1 ARQWAAQGE
10 AKGRAEGE
18 AKGMAK
24 GEATILLKLL
34 QLKGFA
40 VLEELR
46 QRILECTDCAQLEE
60 WAGRVLTARSLEDV
74 FTR

>member
-1 ARQWAAQGE
+1 MQTGHHAFHSEIARQWAAQG
-10 AKGRAEGE
+10 RAE
-18 AKGMAK
+18 

-40 VLEELR
+40 VPEELR